1 MGTMEGVPGT
11 NRPLT
16 MRTLPWA
23 SSASGNLSAMAHDVV
38 SELKY
43 FEAYLASGR
52 APRWTM
58 AISDLHGFLTGIA
71 MGGAVAEDEWLP
83 LIWSGEQPE
92 FVCEEEEQSVLGELR
107 ALHGA
112 ITADLASAEEEI
124 VPVLLAD
131 ENGNYDASDWADGFL
146 QAIETNPEPWRK
158 AFDCAKDSLGV
169 VLATCHENHE
179 GGQAELL
186 GPDDTDMM
194 VSHLRQL
201 HCVMRGAADA
211 AAPAAKAA

>member
-1 MGTMEGVPGT
+1 
-11 NRPLT
+11 
-16 MRTLPWA
+16 
-23 SSASGNLSAMAHDVV
+23 MAHDVV
-38 SELKY
+38 SELKH

-92 FVCEEEEQSVLGELR
+92 FGCDEEERSVLGELR
-107 ALHGA
+107 ALLA
-112 ITADLASAEEEI
+112 IIAADLECSEEGI
-124 VPVLLAD
+124 VPVLMAD

-169 VLATCHENHE
+169 VLAACHENHE
-179 GGQAELL
+179 GGQPGLL

-201 HCVMRGAADA
+201 HFVMRSAAGA